1 MSSISVIEVDD
12 HLINEEINDFLSRED
27 VDKQGFENEIVGEAT
42 QYDFVSK
49 LPPFLKHQ
57 NGFDGIGH
65 DLKQATGKTEAP
77 NAEYTQP
84 LSIIAPVH
92 YDNCLDWVE

>member
-1 MSSISVIEVDD
+1 VD
-12 HLINEEINDFLSRED
+12 N
-27 VDKQGFENEIVGEAT
+27 QGLGNEIIIKAT
-42 QYDFVSK
+42 QYEVFTK
-49 LPPFLKHQ
+49 LPSFLKDQ
-57 NGFDGIGH
+57 KGFDGIGH

-84 LSIIAPVH
+84 LPIIAPVH